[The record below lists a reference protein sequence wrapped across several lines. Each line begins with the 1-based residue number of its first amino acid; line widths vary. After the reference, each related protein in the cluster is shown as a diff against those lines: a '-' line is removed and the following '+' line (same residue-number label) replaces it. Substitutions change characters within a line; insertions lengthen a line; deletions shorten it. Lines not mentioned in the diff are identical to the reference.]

1 MTQKNLSYWLKGV
14 IIVVALLGV
23 WLYGFLVPMIAEA
36 VGDYSGDLYLP
47 VLLFLLGTGVPCFA
61 SLVFAWR
68 VASEI
73 GRDNSFSRINAKCMK
88 VISVLALGD
97 VIYFVLGMAVMV
109 LWHRIAFLWLF
120 PLSLY
125 CVFLIIAGLA
135 ISVCSAALS
144 HLILKAA
151 LIKEENDLTV

>member
-23 WLYGFLVPMIAEA
+23 WLYGLIVPMIAEE
-36 VGDYSGDLYLP
+36 VGAYFEKLYLP

-61 SLVFAWR
+61 SLGFAWR

-97 VIYFVLGMAVMV
+97 VIYFVLGMVIMV
-109 LWHRIAFLWLF
+109 LAERAAFLWLF
-120 PLSLY
+120 PLSMY
-125 CVFLIIAGLA
+125 CGLLIIAGLA

>member
-1 MTQKNLSYWLKGV
+1 MSQKTLSYWLKAV
-14 IIVVALLGV
+14 IVVVALLGV
-23 WLYGFLVPMIAEA
+23 WLYGFLVPLIAEA
-36 VGDYSGDLYLP
+36 VDYYETSVYFP
-47 VLLFLLGTGVPCFA
+47 VLVFLMGTGVPCFA

-88 VISVLALGD
+88 IISFLALGD
-97 VIYFVLGMAVMV
+97 VIYFVLGTIIMFF
-109 LWHRIAFLWLF
+109 WHRETVLWLF
-120 PLSLY
+120 PLAMFWM
-125 CVFLIIAGLA
+125 FLIIAGLA

-151 LIKEENDLTV
+151 VLREENDLTI